1 MSLLMP
7 EYLLNLTFRASL
19 AQHCGKKAD
28 SSHCHGPQGALTLG
42 REESLMVFTPWT
54 RVSLVILFWH
64 GAGRAPP
71 LSHVPGVPVLETLV
85 FYLYPLPSLD
95 PLLVCQVMP
104 RRAAWYPFALLSC
117 PLVLVSRPL
126 PPSPFPVCSCKMWGK
141 TSKSLQETSSPVR
154 AINNKPGELHG
165 FQNILHSFQNSPIK

>member
-1 MSLLMP
+1 MFLLMP

-28 SSHCHGPQGALTLG
+28 SSHSHGPQGVLTLG

-85 FYLYPLPSLD
+85 FFNLYPLPSLD

-104 RRAAWYPFALLSC
+104 RRAAWYLFALLSC
-117 PLVLVSRPL
+117 PLVLLSRPL
-126 PPSPFPVCSCKMWGK
+126 PLSPSLFPAGRCGARPQ
-141 TSKSLQETSSPVR
+141 SLSRRQVQ
-154 AINNKPGELHG
+154 L
-165 FQNILHSFQNSPIK
+165 